1 MQHIAGLVKNRFEA
15 QRIIENLLGNGFSRA
30 QVHTVVRDNVTELD
44 LAGET
49 GIPSEESV
57 PAGIFAGGFVGVATG
72 LVIGLVSAWI
82 YGQLVF
88 SGMVPAIVIH
98 DMNQG
103 LLAGGLAGS
112 LIGLYIGSLNG
123 MFGGH
128 LGRTLER
135 FGMAEQE
142 IKEYLLELRKGRI
155 LLIIEA
161 DDEARA
167 KLVRTLLPALP

>member
-1 MQHIAGLVKNRFEA
+1 MQHIAGLVQNRLEA
-15 QRIIENLLGNGFSRA
+15 QKIIENLLSNGFSRA

-49 GIPSEESV
+49 GIPAEESV
-57 PAGIFAGGFVGVATG
+57 PAGIIAGGFVGVATG
-72 LVIGLVSAWI
+72 LGVGLLSAWI

-88 SGMVPAIVIH
+88 NGVAPAIVIH
-98 DMNQG
+98 DLNQG
-103 LLAGGLAGS
+103 LLAGGLVGS

-128 LGRTLER
+128 LGPTLER

-142 IKEYLLELRKGRI
+142 VKDYLRELRKGRI

-161 DDEARA
+161 DDETRA
-167 KLVRTLLPALP
+167 KLVRKLLPAG